1 MFQAQVSSKGQVV
14 IPKVLR
20 DRWGIDEGAVIA
32 FVEDAQGLRLTVQ
45 PKPTDDSVRQSL
57 DAGLGLAATP
67 GQSRSPAPS
76 PAEMRADV
84 RAAFKRK
91 PI

>member
-45 PKPTDDSVRQSL
+45 QKPTDESVRQSL
-57 DAGLGLAATP
+57 DAGLGLAATQGP
-67 GQSRSPAPS
+67 ARSPADI
-76 PAEMRADV
+76 RADV

-91 PI
+91 SV

>member
-57 DAGLGLAATP
+57 DAGWGLAAAQGP
-67 GQSRSPAPS
+67 ARSPAPS
-76 PAEMRADV
+76 PAEMRAGV

-91 PI
+91 PV